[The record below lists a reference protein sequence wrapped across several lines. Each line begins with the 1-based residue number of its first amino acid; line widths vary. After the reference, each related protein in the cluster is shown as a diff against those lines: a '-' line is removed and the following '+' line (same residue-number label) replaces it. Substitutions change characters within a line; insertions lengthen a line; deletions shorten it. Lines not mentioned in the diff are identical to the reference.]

1 MIKSLG
7 FPGRSATAPS
17 LSAPVTLR
25 GLSPP
30 KRMGETMDPMIRKP
44 VTVGGAVL
52 AVVFAAVIGTI
63 LVLAQALVRI
73 VARRR
78 AS

>member
-1 MIKSLG
+1 
-7 FPGRSATAPS
+7 
-17 LSAPVTLR
+17 V
-25 GLSPP
+25 
-30 KRMGETMDPMIRKP
+30 IRKP

-63 LVLAQALVRI
+63 LVLAQALARI

-78 AS
+78 GS